1 MVLFMIKEDKMCF
14 KTHHSTSNMIIVI
27 KLTNDYDRKYI
38 LVSCK
43 ILKTIILIL
52 LQHDNI

>member
-1 MVLFMIKEDKMCF
+1 MIEEDKMCF

-38 LVSCK
+38 AKSSKQLFDYNFVN
-43 ILKTIILIL
+43 TR
-52 LQHDNI
+52 

>member
-1 MVLFMIKEDKMCF
+1 MIKEDKMCF

-43 ILKTIILIL
+43 IFKKLFNYDFIKTR
-52 LQHDNI
+52 